1 VHSLAVLTSTLTFT
15 KFPNTLFIAS
25 HRVHRIE
32 HQLMDIVFFLL
43 LLLKK
48 SEKLSHGFLM
58 ASTNIFFKLI
68 H

>member
-43 LLLKK
+43 LLKK
-48 SEKLSHGFLM
+48 SEKLGHGFLM

>member
-1 VHSLAVLTSTLTFT
+1 MHSLAVLTSTLTFT

-43 LLLKK
+43 LLKK
-48 SEKLSHGFLM
+48 GEKLGHGFLM